1 MLSCDKPM
9 KQKSFCCLQG
19 FSFYPIQ
26 ISNKGGL
33 FLDSLIFGS
42 AMKIYSLRGD
52 VMYNN
57 KKYPYTIFMEND
69 PRSDISKV
77 LKSEFPLKDID
88 SSEFACEVNFNKNK
102 MEITWANNE
111 KRLFVSNII
120 SAN

>member
-1 MLSCDKPM
+1 
-9 KQKSFCCLQG
+9 
-19 FSFYPIQ
+19 
-26 ISNKGGL
+26 
-33 FLDSLIFGS
+33 
-42 AMKIYSLRGD
+42 
-52 VMYNN
+52 MYNN

>member
-1 MLSCDKPM
+1 
-9 KQKSFCCLQG
+9 
-19 FSFYPIQ
+19 
-26 ISNKGGL
+26 
-33 FLDSLIFGS
+33 
-42 AMKIYSLRGD
+42 MKIYSLKGD